1 MSQNNALINSSGV
14 IATSNFQGGASS
26 TESPDLE
33 GPDVGALE
41 PLERP
46 PDPLQ
51 PPLMV
56 LRGNGQIFS
65 GPPCPN
71 RRGTDVDVDV
81 DGYGYL
87 EVEGLAGALEVD
99 LDEEEAFVV
108 LAEDGLEE
116 AAAAD
121 EVEQHEVV
129 GGGQVVQV
137 VLRRRRLRRP
147 RDLVPHLRGAPLPL
161 LSPPPRRRGS
171 GGSARRG
178 GVRGFCFWAR
188 VPRRGVAWGGG
199 DRVWEWDA
207 G

>member
-1 MSQNNALINSSGV
+1 MQIAVGV
-14 IATSNFQGGASS
+14 LPQQICCLVRLKPN
-26 TESPDLE
+26 LE

-46 PDPLQ
+46 ADPLQ

-56 LRGNGQIFS
+56 L
-65 GPPCPN
+65 
-71 RRGTDVDVDV
+71 
-81 DGYGYL
+81 
-87 EVEGLAGALEVD
+87 EVEGLPGALEVD
-99 LDEEEAFVV
+99 LDEEEALVV

-147 RDLVPHLRGAPLPL
+147 RDLVPHKSQPPL
-161 LSPPPRRRGS
+161 LPARAVAAGEGLRRSP
-171 GGSARRG
+171 A
-178 GVRGFCFWAR
+178 RGFCFWGR
-188 VPRRGVAWGGG
+188 VPRRGGEGRGRCVACGGG
-199 DRVWEWDA
+199 DR
-207 G
+207 